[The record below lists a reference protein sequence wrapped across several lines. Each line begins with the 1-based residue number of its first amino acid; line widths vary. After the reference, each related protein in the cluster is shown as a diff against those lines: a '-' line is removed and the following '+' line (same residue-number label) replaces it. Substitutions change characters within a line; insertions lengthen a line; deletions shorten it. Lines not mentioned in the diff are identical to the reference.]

1 MRKKKP
7 ALIWEGIEVKEAGA
21 KGKSIAQAP
30 DGKTVLITQAVPG
43 DRVTVRVTKKK
54 RRYWEAKTLLVERP
68 SPYRVEPRCP
78 HFGLCGG
85 CKWQQ
90 TDYAQQLAFKQEEV
104 LQNLRRI
111 GQVEPEIVLPILGA
125 PELYEYR
132 NKMEFSFSNNRWL
145 THEEVQ
151 SGSPN
156 QDRNGLGFHL
166 PGMWDKIL
174 DLEEC
179 HLQAEPS
186 NQIRL
191 FIREY
196 AKKHGLDFFDP
207 RASKGFLRT
216 LMIRNTSLGQW
227 MVLLQFYREEKE
239 NREQLLEALARQFP
253 EITSLMYVINSKAN
267 DTLYDLDIQL
277 YTGQGHIEEEM
288 EGLHFKIQ
296 PKSFYQTNSKQAH
309 NLYKVVRSFA
319 DLKGD
324 ELVYD
329 LYTGTGTIA
338 LFLARQ
344 AGKVIGIES
353 VPDAIEDARENAMK
367 NGIHNAEFTT
377 GDMKDVFTKEFLTEH
392 GQPDV
397 VITDP
402 PRDGMHKKVVEQ
414 LLASAPPRIVY
425 VSCNAATQARDLE
438 MLKEKYRL
446 LKSQAV
452 DLFPHTHHI
461 ENVVLLERC

>member
-1 MRKKKP
+1 M
-7 ALIWEGIEVKEAGA
+7 IWEGIEVKEAGA

-30 DGKTVLITQAVPG
+30 DGKALLISHAVPG

-54 RRYWEAKTLLVERP
+54 RRYWEAKTLHVESP
-68 SPYRVEPRCP
+68 SPFRVDPRCK

-90 TDYAQQLAFKQEEV
+90 TDYQQQLNFKQEEV

-111 GQVEPEIVLPILGA
+111 GQVEPQEVLPILGA
-125 PELYEYR
+125 PEIYGYR

-145 THEEVQ
+145 TEEEIQ
-151 SGSPN
+151 HDESRP
-156 QDRNGLGFHL
+156 DRNGLGFHL

-174 DLEEC
+174 DLDEC
-179 HLQAEPS
+179 HLQPEPS

-191 FIREY
+191 FIRDF
-196 AKKHGLDFFDP
+196 AKKHRLDFFDP
-207 RASKGFLRT
+207 RAGKGLLRT
-216 LMIRNTSLGQW
+216 LMIRNSSLGQW
-227 MVLLQFYREEKE
+227 MVLIQFYREEKE
-239 NREQLLEALARQFP
+239 NRERLMDALSEQFP
-253 EITSLMYVINSKAN
+253 QITSLMYVINPKAN
-267 DTLYDLDIQL
+267 DTLYDLEIKL
-277 YTGQGHIEEEM
+277 YKGQGFIEEKM
-288 EGLHFKIQ
+288 EGLRFKIQ
-296 PKSFYQTNSKQAH
+296 PKSFYQTNSEQAY
-309 NLYKVVRSFA
+309 NLYKLVRTFA
-319 DLKGD
+319 DLKGE

-338 LFLARQ
+338 LFVAKQ
-344 AGKVIGIES
+344 AGRVIGIES
-353 VPDAIEDARENAMK
+353 VPDAIVDAKENALK
-367 NGIHNAEFTT
+367 NNIQNTAFTT
-377 GDMKDVFTKEFLTEH
+377 GDMKDVFTADFLAQN
-392 GQPDV
+392 GMPDV

-414 LLASAPPRIVY
+414 LLKAAPKRIVY
-425 VSCNAATQARDLE
+425 VSCNSATQARDLE
-438 MLKEKYRL
+438 MLKDGYTL